1 MIDNIKKIDAIY
13 KAAREI
19 WPDGS
24 ISELEKGRKAEVLQV
39 LAQLTA
45 AYKAWKVP
53 AGVPDEKALS
63 LIHDSTAAVLGIYKM
78 I

>member
-1 MIDNIKKIDAIY
+1 MIDNIKKINAIY

-19 WPDGS
+19 WSDGS
-24 ISELEKGRKAEVLQV
+24 ISELKKRRKAE
-39 LAQLTA
+39 
-45 AYKAWKVP
+45 VP

-63 LIHDSTAAVLGIYKM
+63 LIHDSAAAVLGIYKM

>member
-1 MIDNIKKIDAIY
+1 MIDNIKKINAIY

-24 ISELEKGRKAEVLQV
+24 ISELGKGRKAEVLQV
-39 LAQLTA
+39 LDQLTA

-63 LIHDSTAAVLGIYKM
+63 LIHDSAAAVLGIYKM

>member
-24 ISELEKGRKAEVLQV
+24 IRELGKTREAE
-39 LAQLTA
+39 
-45 AYKAWKVP
+45 
-53 AGVPDEKALS
+53 
-63 LIHDSTAAVLGIYKM
+63 VLGIYKM